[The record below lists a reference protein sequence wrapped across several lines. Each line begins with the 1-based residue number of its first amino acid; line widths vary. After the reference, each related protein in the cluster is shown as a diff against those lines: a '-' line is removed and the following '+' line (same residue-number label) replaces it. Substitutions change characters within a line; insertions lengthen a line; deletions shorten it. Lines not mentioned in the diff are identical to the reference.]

1 MVEVEARRLS
11 QFKSLMLQ
19 HFKNENP
26 SAGEVNIKESV
37 IYAYKAVFKMAQSN
51 NEIDALLRQNRVHLA
66 RFTKELNA
74 LKSTVAAHAQEGAT
88 ATNANKAALTT
99 AKDVAVAFS

>member
-1 MVEVEARRLS
+1 
-11 QFKSLMLQ
+11 MLQ

-26 SAGEVNIKESV
+26 SAGEVNIKDS
-37 IYAYKAVFKMAQSN
+37 IINAYKAVYKHAQTA
-51 NEIDALLRQNRVHLA
+51 NEVEALLRQNRLQLA
-66 RFTKELNA
+66 RVAKEINA

>member
-1 MVEVEARRLS
+1 
-11 QFKSLMLQ
+11 MLKY
-19 HFKNENP
+19 FLESENP
-26 SAGEVNIKESV
+26 DYRVLNIQQSV
-37 IYAYKAVFKMAQSN
+37 IYAYKSTYKRRYKHAQTE
-51 NEIDALLRQNRVHLA
+51 NEIIEALLRQNRLQLA
-66 RFTKELNA
+66 RVTKEINA